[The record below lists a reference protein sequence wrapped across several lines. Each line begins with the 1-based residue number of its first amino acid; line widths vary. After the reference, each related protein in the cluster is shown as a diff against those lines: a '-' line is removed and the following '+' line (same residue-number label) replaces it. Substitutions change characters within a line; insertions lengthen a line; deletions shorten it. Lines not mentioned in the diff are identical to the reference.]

1 MTPRLYDM
9 ATKKC
14 AIFHALLSC
23 FPLEERVSPFFG
35 FLQTIVS
42 MDLASFKGFALCEK
56 LTP

>member
-1 MTPRLYDM
+1 M

-42 MDLASFKGFALCEK
+42 MDLASFKGFVLCEK